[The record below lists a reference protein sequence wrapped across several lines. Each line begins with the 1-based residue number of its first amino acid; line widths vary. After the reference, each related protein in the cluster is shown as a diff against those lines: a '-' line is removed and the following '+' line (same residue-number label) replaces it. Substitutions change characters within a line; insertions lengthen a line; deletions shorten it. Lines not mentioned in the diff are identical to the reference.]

1 MLNVFVFICSYLIC
15 AINPAIILSKKVIG
29 TDIRK
34 VGSGNAGTTNAIRTM
49 GKGWGILVFILDAFK
64 VVVAYLVISLL
75 VNIFKDGDVSSL
87 NKSFYLVGAILG
99 HCYPVYYGFKGGKGV
114 VAILISCSFI
124 APKPVLVCLIVG
136 VIIIFVG
143 RMVSLGS
150 VSAIIL
156 FDIMTLIMYPKY
168 AVAVLIVSAVII
180 YKHRSNIKRI
190 INKQENK
197 LF

>member
-1 MLNVFVFICSYLIC
+1 MLNIFVFICAYLIC

-49 GKGWGILVFILDAFK
+49 GKGWGVLVFLLDSFK
-64 VVVAYLVISLL
+64 VVVAYWAMLL
-75 VNIFKDGDVSSL
+75 LTKVFGDMAEASA
-87 NKSFYLVGAILG
+87 KSFYLVGAIIG
-99 HCYPVYYGFKGGKGV
+99 HCYPVYYEFKGGKGV
-114 VAILISCSFI
+114 AAMIIACSFI
-124 APKPVLVCLIVG
+124 APKPALVCIIVG
-136 VIIIFVG
+136 VIIIIVG

-150 VSAIIL
+150 VSAIALFAIMIL
-156 FDIMTLIMYPKY
+156 VMEPKY
-168 AVAVLIVSAVII
+168 AIGVIIAAGIII
-180 YKHRSNIKRI
+180 YKHRANIKRI

>member
-1 MLNVFVFICSYLIC
+1 MLNIFVFICAYLIC

-49 GKGWGILVFILDAFK
+49 GKGWGMLVFLLDSFK
-64 VVVAYLVISLL
+64 VVVAYWAMLL
-75 VNIFKDGDVSSL
+75 LTKVFGDTAGTSA
-87 NKSFYLVGAILG
+87 KSFYLVGAIIG

-114 VAILISCSFI
+114 AAMIIACSFI
-124 APKPVLVCLIVG
+124 SPKPALVCIIVG
-136 VIIIFVG
+136 VIIIVVG

-150 VSAIIL
+150 VSAIALFAIMIL
-156 FDIMTLIMYPKY
+156 VMEPQY
-168 AVAVLIVSAVII
+168 AIGVIIAAGIII
-180 YKHRSNIKRI
+180 YKHRANIKRI
-190 INKQENK
+190 INKEENK

>member
-1 MLNVFVFICSYLIC
+1 MLNIFVFICAYLIC

-49 GKGWGILVFILDAFK
+49 GKGWGVLVFLLDSFK
-64 VVVAYLVISLL
+64 VVVAYWAMLL
-75 VNIFKDGDVSSL
+75 LTKVFGDTAGRSA
-87 NKSFYLVGAILG
+87 KSFYLVGAIIG

-114 VAILISCSFI
+114 AAMIIACSFI
-124 APKPVLVCLIVG
+124 SPKPALVCIIVG
-136 VIIIFVG
+136 VIIIVVG

-150 VSAIIL
+150 VSAIALFAIMIL
-156 FDIMTLIMYPKY
+156 VMEPQY
-168 AVAVLIVSAVII
+168 AIGVIIAAGIII
-180 YKHRSNIKRI
+180 YKHRANIKRI
-190 INKQENK
+190 INKEENK